1 MSDFFQFEADLR
13 KDSSESILVI
23 GDPDQVYGD
32 SWLVCL
38 TEGAQE
44 REMGKMLEAERA
56 AAALEEEI
64 RLERER
70 VEAQQRA
77 AENAVY
83 EDVPIKPKAWVTE
96 TGIETEGEVAS
107 LEVSSERA
115 PLAFTLTRPVD
126 SLGQAVTFADR
137 AAENEKYI
145 EFRAQKNPD
154 FELQRKEVDAA
165 VQASAPKGESGT
177 QTWSRPTNR
186 ATQ

>member
-83 EDVPIKPKAWVTE
+83 EDVPIW
-96 TGIETEGEVAS
+96 
-107 LEVSSERA
+107 
-115 PLAFTLTRPVD
+115 
-126 SLGQAVTFADR
+126 AVTKLHGAF
-137 AAENEKYI
+137 KVQ
-145 EFRAQKNPD
+145 FLCAQRGAGMLLNI
-154 FELQRKEVDAA
+154 
-165 VQASAPKGESGT
+165 SAKF
-177 QTWSRPTNR
+177 WRNSRP
-186 ATQ
+186 A